1 MTLFVAG
8 STDSIT
14 GPLPPHFPL
23 KTPGIATEEAKGV
36 GKSNLVNI
44 SFIAEVVAGK
54 LTGLTLILDFNFEMS
69 MLGCK

>member
-23 KTPGIATEEAKGV
+23 KTPGIVAEDS
-36 GKSNLVNI
+36 KSNLIKI
-44 SFIAEVVAGK
+44 SLIAEAVAGK
-54 LTGLTLILDFNFEMS
+54 LTGFTCILDFIFERS
-69 MLGCK
+69 IRVEETGG